1 MCVWLLHH
9 TQRFGISKVSPLSHW
24 LWACHDLRMNDSEL
38 PDQLT
43 LAQLRQV
50 ASNVPQ
56 PYRVQVQVDAVME
69 KTSSNGSTYYEL
81 RLTDGTEPLTWRVFE
96 SNPLLQQVCQLVRG
110 SWVELCAQ
118 WVDKGKFGIE
128 PTAAQMR
135 RLAEEE
141 VELLLAGSPELRVRQ
156 LADYEHI
163 LSTISAVRDPRLKA
177 LGLLFLNKYGERFR
191 RTAAARDYHHARRG
205 GLVEHV
211 AQMMRSAAAI
221 AAVYPQLNADLLL
234 VGVLFHDCGKLWETC
249 CAEQG
254 FSIPY
259 HLSGEM
265 LGHIPLG
272 LEVVNKLWREMLE
285 GQADAGWIHLE
296 PASDLV
302 RLHLL
307 HLIGSHHGE
316 YAFGSPVLPKTPE
329 AQALHYIDNLD
340 AKMEM
345 FRRGYDTSAE
355 LAPGIYERVRP
366 LPTHLIQPLQHYYP
380 QLPVEGGGQV

>member
-1 MCVWLLHH
+1 
-9 TQRFGISKVSPLSHW
+9 
-24 LWACHDLRMNDSEL
+24 MNDTEI

-50 ASNVPQ
+50 ASSTPQ
-56 PYRVQVQVDAVME
+56 PYRIQVQVDAVVE
-69 KTSSNGSTYYEL
+69 KSSSNGSTYFEL

-96 SNPLLQQVCQLVRG
+96 SNPLQQQVSQLTRG
-110 SWVELCAQ
+110 SWLELAAQ

-128 PTAAQMR
+128 PTYTQMR
-135 RLAEEE
+135 RLTEEE
-141 VELLLAGSPELRVRQ
+141 TELLLSGSPELRQRQ
-156 LADYEHI
+156 LEDYEHI
-163 LSTISAVRDPRLKA
+163 LSTMNAVRDPRLKA
-177 LGLLFLNKYGERFR
+177 LALLFLSKFGERFR

-211 AQMMRSAAAI
+211 AQMMRAASAV

-254 FSIPY
+254 FAIPH

-272 LEVVNKLWREMLE
+272 LEVVNKLWREVLE
-285 GQADAGWIHLE
+285 SHTNEGWIHLQ

-345 FRRGYDTSAE
+345 FRRGYETSSE
-355 LAPGIYERVRP
+355 IAPGIYERVRP
-366 LPTHLIQPLQHYYP
+366 LPGNLIEPLQSFIP
-380 QLPVEGGGQV
+380 VVAPLPEAVEG